1 MRKPYYTTQLV
12 AAGCD
17 EVGRGCLAGPV
28 VAAAVI
34 LPRDYYHPLLK
45 DSKQLNPA
53 QRLLLT
59 PIIQEAALDWAIGQA
74 SPAEIDRLNILQAS
88 HLAMHRAITLLKHPP
103 ELLLID
109 GNRFKPYKDIPHI
122 CIIRGDAQC
131 SAIAAA
137 AILAKTHRDTYM
149 RALATQYPG
158 YHWEKNAGYPT
169 PAHRQAVQQ
178 LGITPHHRKTF
189 RPVANNLASA
199 PKQPLSHTQDPRP
212 SPSSPG
218 SYAGKATPS
227 ATAREDTAAAIAKA
241 IQYQS

>member
-1 MRKPYYTTQLV
+1 MLKPHYTAQLV
-12 AAGCD
+12 EAGCD

-59 PIIQEAALDWAIGQA
+59 TIIQEAALAWAIGQA
-74 SPAEIDRLNILQAS
+74 SPSEIDKLNILQAS
-88 HLAMHRAITLLKHPP
+88 YLAMHRAIALLKQSPQ
-103 ELLLID
+103 LLLID
-109 GNRFKPYKDIPHI
+109 GNSFKPYKDIPHV

-137 AILAKTHRDTYM
+137 AILAKTHRDAYM
-149 RALATQYPG
+149 HTLATQYPG
-158 YHWEKNAGYPT
+158 YHWEKNVGYPT
-169 PAHRQAVQQ
+169 PAHRQAMQQ

-199 PKQPLSHTQDPRP
+199 AKQPLNHIQDPRH

-218 SYAGKATPS
+218 SYASKATPS
-227 ATAREDTAAAIAKA
+227 ATAREDTAAAIAKT
-241 IQYQS
+241 INYQS